1 MLKQRFCSRIQL
13 VLLFQILFSLPL
25 FAAEND
31 SSQIADEEVQRFSQA
46 LYQIKQNYV
55 KSVNDEALFN
65 NAIRGML
72 NGLDPHSAFLDEN
85 DFKELELNT
94 RGNFAGIGIEIT
106 QEDGLLKVVTPLI
119 DTPAYKAGIKA
130 GDYIVKLGAKT
141 AQGLSLTEAVSIMR
155 GEEGTAIDLVILR
168 KGVNKPLT
176 FSMTRQKIQ
185 IQSVQSKLID
195 NQFGYI
201 RLSQF
206 QELTGKDMRNAII
219 QLQEQTKN
227 KLKGLVLDLR
237 NNPGGLLDSAV
248 EVADAFIDNQ
258 HGDRG
263 IIVYT
268 KGRLPESKFTAIATP
283 GDILEKA
290 PLIVLIN
297 NGSASASEIVAG
309 ALKDHKRAVIVGTK
323 SFGKGSVQTVLPLDD
338 KHAIKLTTALYY
350 TPSGTSIQ
358 AKGIIPDIQI
368 DEIAIPKTATQKKLL
383 HFSELSLSKH
393 LKNEKNNLA
402 DNEQSSAD
410 LANLLFEDFQ
420 LYSALTILRSMSL
433 TS

>member
-1 MLKQRFCSRIQL
+1 MLKGRFCSRIQL
-13 VLLFQILFSLPL
+13 VLLFQILFSLPS

-31 SSQIADEEVQRFSQA
+31 TSQIADEEVQRFSQA

-55 KSVNDEALFN
+55 KSINDDALFN

-72 NGLDPHSAFLDEN
+72 SGLDPHSAFLDEN

-106 QEDGLLKVVTPLI
+106 QEEGLLKVVTPLV

-141 AQGLSLTEAVSIMR
+141 AQGLSLTEAVNIMR
-155 GEEGTAIDLVILR
+155 GAEGTPIELVILR

-206 QELTGKDMRNAII
+206 QELTGKDMRNAITK
-219 QLQEQTKN
+219 LQGQTKN

-258 HGDRG
+258 QADKG

-283 GDILEKA
+283 GDILAKA

-309 ALKDHKRAVIVGTK
+309 ALKDHKRAIIVGSK

-368 DEIAIPKTATQKKLL
+368 DEIAIPKNETQKKIL
-383 HFSELSLSKH
+383 HFSELNLSRH
-393 LKNEKNNLA
+393 LKNEKNNLEKTA
-402 DNEQSSAD
+402 QSSND
-410 LANLLFEDFQ
+410 LTNLLYEDFQ

-433 TS
+433 SS